1 MKVGYVR
8 VSTIDQNEGRQL
20 VKMKEVKVEKL
31 YIEKVSGKDIEGRP
45 ELKNMLEFVR
55 EGDTVYVHDFSRLA
69 RSTKDLLYIGVA
81 PFFPKKVTKYE
92 FSPIKI
98 VVSNIRLY
106 HYFYDLI
113 EPAYF
118 LYYLI

>member
-1 MKVGYVR
+1 MTNIKNKYSKEEIIEQLRDYYTKNPDMNSRSYGR
-8 VSTIDQNEGRQL
+8 DKKTCSRSTIRIMFGSWGNA
-20 VKMKEVKVEKL
+20 
-31 YIEKVSGKDIEGRP
+31 
-45 ELKNMLEFVR
+45 LE
-55 EGDTVYVHDFSRLA
+55 EAGITA
-69 RSTKDLLYIGVA
+69 KGVA